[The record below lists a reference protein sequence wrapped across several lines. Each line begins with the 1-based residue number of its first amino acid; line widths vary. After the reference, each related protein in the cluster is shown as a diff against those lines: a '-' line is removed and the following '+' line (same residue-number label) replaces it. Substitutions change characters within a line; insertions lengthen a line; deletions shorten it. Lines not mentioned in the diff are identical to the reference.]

1 MRELVQSVLSYL
13 RDNAGLL
20 LGRFAIGVVVI
31 VGAWITARIARRGI
45 AKLLARS
52 GNEARARTLTPIA
65 QTLVGTAVLGVGLI
79 VGLQQFGL
87 DLTAVIAGAGV
98 LGLAIGFG
106 AQELVRDVISG
117 FFMIFD
123 GVVEAGDFL
132 TGDQAT
138 GQVERIG
145 IRMTQI
151 RSFDGTLWYVP
162 NGKLQTVGNYSRQW
176 CRAVANV
183 GLAYEQD
190 VARGLEVLQRIG
202 DTWAKEHPELC
213 VEAPV
218 AQGVLALGDSS
229 VDVRLVGKVKAA
241 EHWPIERE
249 WLARIKAEFD
259 AEGIEI
265 PFPRNVTYLRKDE
278 ADAAAS

>member
-1 MRELVQSVLSYL
+1 MRDVVQSILSYL
-13 RDNAGLL
+13 QDNAGLL
-20 LGRFAIGVVVI
+20 VSRFALGVAVIATSWIVARLGRRAVS
-31 VGAWITARIARRGI
+31 
-45 AKLLARS
+45 KLLARS

-65 QTLVGTAVLGVGLI
+65 QTLVGAAVLGVGFV

-117 FFMIFD
+117 FFLIFD
-123 GVVEAGDFL
+123 GVVEAGDFV

-151 RSFDGTLWYVP
+151 RSFEGTLWYVP
-162 NGKLQTVGNYSRQW
+162 NGKLQTVGNYSRSW

-190 VARGLEVLQRIG
+190 TARGLEVLQRVG
-202 DTWAKEHPELC
+202 DAWAKEHPELC
-213 VEAPV
+213 VEPPE
-218 AQGVLALGDSS
+218 AQGVLALADSS
-229 VDVRLVGKVKAA
+229 VNVRLVGKVKAA

-249 WLARIKAEFD
+249 WLERIKAEFD

-265 PFPRNVTYLRKDE
+265 PFPRNVTYLRRE
-278 ADAAAS
+278 ETETTAS